1 MDKAK
6 YFYRILLYTLV
17 DGQVALVDKHDH
29 DKTIPLDPWL
39 GLVISL
45 ADGKHTIAELIDH
58 VESSYKGIPPADLEK
73 TLQSV
78 IDRLVNS
85 QALQF
90 ADKSF
95 TLPYYLTLPKELLDA
110 EKANKLMV
118 EDGFIKH

>member
-6 YFYRILLYTLV
+6 YFYRILLYTI
-17 DGQVALVDKHDH
+17 DNGQVALVDKHDH

-45 ADGKHTIAELIDH
+45 ADGKHTIAELLDH

-73 TLQSV
+73 TLESV

-85 QALQF
+85 QALQLTDE
-90 ADKSF
+90 AV
-95 TLPYYLTLPKELLDA
+95 TLPYYLTLPKEVLDA